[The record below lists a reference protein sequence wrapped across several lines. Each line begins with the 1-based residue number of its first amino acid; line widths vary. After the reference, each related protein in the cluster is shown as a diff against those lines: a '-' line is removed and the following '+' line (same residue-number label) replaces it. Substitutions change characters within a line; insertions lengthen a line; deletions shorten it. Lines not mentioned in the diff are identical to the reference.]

1 MELLE
6 KARAL
11 KTSGRHADAVELFR
25 QMIDAASGPN
35 IIAEALPS
43 YQKVDAAEAERL
55 TRQAL
60 AQLPDHPLLKHH
72 LGEALARQG
81 RGSEAIPLFRAA
93 VAVSPVLAELQ
104 GGGAKSWTI
113 QDPTVPCPACGQT
126 EGKPIWVGNAS
137 GIQKHLGLIDPVKVW
152 LRCDGCGLVR
162 VPNPAPAERL
172 DAWYQQTY
180 SAGETHNPPTGSQL
194 HQILG
199 QYEDLLGRVQRH
211 RNERGGRLLELG
223 ASWGLLM
230 ATARWQ
236 GYEVEG
242 LELASKASSWG
253 RERLGLDLKQGRVP
267 EDLPTG
273 SWDVIVMLEV
283 IEHLTHPDTVLQ
295 TLRSRLRRGGQLVL
309 STPLL
314 DHPYHQVTGYDD
326 PMWGVPGHLIYY
338 DRRTLQDALE
348 RAGMRLVEW
357 WSSPRHLGSGMVLAT
372 AA

>member
-6 KARAL
+6 QARAH
-11 KTSGRHADAVELFR
+11 KSAGRHKEAVVLFR
-25 QMIDAASGPN
+25 QILDETSGPN
-35 IIAEALPS
+35 LIAEVLPS
-43 YQKVDAAEAERL
+43 YQKVDPVEAERL

-60 AQLPDHPLLKHH
+60 AQLPDHPLLNHH

-81 RGSEAIPLFRAA
+81 RSAEAIPLFRAA
-93 VAVSPVLAELQ
+93 VASSPVLAELQ
-104 GGGAKSWTI
+104 GGGRPWTTL
-113 QDPTVPCPACGQT
+113 DPTVPCPACGRI

-137 GIQKHLGLIDPVKVW
+137 ATQKHLGLIDPVKIW

-162 VPNPAPAERL
+162 VPNPAPPERL

-180 SAGETHNPPTGSQL
+180 SAGETHSPPTGSQL

-199 QYEDLLGRVQRH
+199 QYENLLDRVQRH
-211 RNERGGRLLELG
+211 RDERGGRLLELG

-230 ATARWQ
+230 ATARWL
-236 GYEVEG
+236 GFEVHG
-242 LELASKASSWG
+242 LELAGKAASWG
-253 RERLGLDLKQGRVP
+253 RERLGLDLQQGRIP
-267 EDLPTG
+267 EDLPNG

-283 IEHLTHPDTVLQ
+283 IEHLTHPDAVLSA
-295 TLRSRLRRGGQLVL
+295 LRARLRRGGQLVL

-314 DHPYHQVTGYDD
+314 DHPYHQVVGYED

-348 RAGMRLVEW
+348 RAGLRMVEW